1 MPKLRVLTALDRAAT
16 QCYHFKAIGIA
27 GLGFFTDAY
36 DLFAIVSITNLL
48 GRIYYFDPGTDTH
61 PATKPGTLPPGVYGA
76 LTGMAYCG
84 AFCGQLFFG
93 WAGDRLGRRKVY
105 GITLVLMMIC
115 SINCGLSYG
124 KSAKGVIATLC
135 FFRFWLGF
143 GVGGDYPLSATLMSE
158 YSNTRTRGAFVAA
171 VFAMQGLGLLGGAAV
186 TLSLSAIFKAVLDSP
201 PHNVNATPPEADYL
215 WRTVFMLGAIPA
227 AATYYYRM
235 RMPETAR
242 YTALV
247 LGNEAKAIED
257 MEGVLIIRLENGQPD
272 LNHNNGAENRQNF
285 GLFSREFA
293 KRHGR
298 ELLGVT
304 VCWFMVDVVFYS
316 LNLYQS
322 DLFSSVG
329 WLPKPERMSGLEE
342 TYKISRAQALIAVGA
357 TVPGYWFTVATIDR
371 IGRKTIQLVGFTFMT
386 IFMVTLAADYKHLK
400 GHAPLFVALYALT
413 FFFANFG
420 PNATT
425 FIIPAELFPSRLR
438 TTCNGIAAAAGKAG
452 AIVGA
457 FAVVRKNFTSRTD
470 VDSSSQMLLGLI
482 AICNFIGFGFTFLLP
497 ETTGKTLEELSG
509 ESTPD
514 EAINDDGAEMNGAE
528 MAEDGRLYL
537 LRRDGSTE
545 EMPSPIRSSPRP

>member
-1 MPKLRVLTALDRAAT
+1 MPRLRVLTALDTAGI
-16 QCYHFKAIGIA
+16 QGYHFKAIAIA

-36 DLFAIVSITNLL
+36 DLFVIVSITNLL
-48 GRIYYFDPGTDTH
+48 GRIYYFDPGTDTN

-84 AFCGQLFFG
+84 AICGQLFFG

-105 GITLVLMMIC
+105 GITLMLMMIC

-171 VFAMQGLGLLGGAAV
+171 VFAMQGLGLFCAAAV

-201 PHNVNATPPEADYL
+201 AQNVNNTPPEADYL

-247 LGNEAKAIED
+247 LGNEAKAMED
-257 MEGVLIIRLENGQPD
+257 MEDVLTLRLENGQPN

-322 DLFSSVG
+322 DLFISVH
-329 WLPKPERMSGLEE
+329 WLPRPEKMSGLEE
-342 TYKISRAQALIAVGA
+342 TYKISRAQAVIAVGA
-357 TVPGYWFTVATIDR
+357 TVPGYWFTVATIDT
-371 IGRKTIQLVGFTFMT
+371 IGRKTIQLVGTLRAHVLLRQLRPQRHDLHHPRRALPGK
-386 IFMVTLAADYKHLK
+386 VTNDLQRH
-400 GHAPLFVALYALT
+400 
-413 FFFANFG
+413 
-420 PNATT
+420 
-425 FIIPAELFPSRLR
+425 S
-438 TTCNGIAAAAGKAG
+438 CSGIAAAAGKAG

-457 FAVVRKNFTSRTD
+457 FAVVRKNFTSKTD
-470 VDSSSQMLLGLI
+470 VDSSSQILLGLI

-514 EAINDDGAEMNGAE
+514 EAINGDGSEMNGAE